1 MSRALFCVVV
11 SDKNFGTETIEQCQK
26 QHALGAFEVCTQ
38 PMLISVLFPTTAVDK
53 SAVAVDVIMY
63 TTTKHVYP
71 PLAE

>member
-11 SDKNFGTETIEQCQK
+11 SDKNFGETVEQCQK
-26 QHALGAFEVCTQ
+26 RHALGAFEVCTQ

-53 SAVAVDVIMY
+53 SAVAVDAIMY